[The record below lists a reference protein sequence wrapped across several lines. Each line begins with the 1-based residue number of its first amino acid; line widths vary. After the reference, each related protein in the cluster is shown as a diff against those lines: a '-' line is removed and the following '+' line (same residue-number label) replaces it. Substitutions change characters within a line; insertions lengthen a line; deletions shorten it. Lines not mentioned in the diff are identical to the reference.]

1 MKAISD
7 LALAS
12 SVSSACAL
20 GCLAFNDFL
29 NPPQDGVTGI
39 TVVMDDVIRQWDPAF
54 LDLLDRMK
62 DGNMDCNAAEFLLT
76 WHYPNLM
83 EIKRELFNDT
93 AMFIM
98 PT

>member
-1 MKAISD
+1 
-7 LALAS
+7 
-12 SVSSACAL
+12 
-20 GCLAFNDFL
+20 
-29 NPPQDGVTGI
+29 
-39 TVVMDDVIRQWDPAF
+39 MDDVIHQWDAAF

-76 WHYPNLM
+76 RHYPNL
-83 EIKRELFNDT
+83 IKTERELFNDT